1 MTKLA
6 IGLVAHVDAG
16 KTTLAEALLYQGG
29 TQRELGRVD
38 KGSAFLD
45 PDQLEKQRGLTIE
58 SHQAELTHGDL
69 TLTLVDTPGHA
80 DFAAATERVL
90 QVLDYAVLVI
100 AAPAGVQA
108 TTRTLWH
115 LLQSAGVPT
124 FIFVNKVDVPGVDR
138 ARVLKQ
144 LQEELAPACLPFD
157 GDLPLEDLATLDESL
172 LDQYL
177 ESGTLT
183 DSAVRELIA
192 HRRVF
197 PVYYGSALKLTGVGT
212 LLTGLER
219 WGQESQWPAEFGAR
233 VFKVS
238 HDSRGNRLTWL
249 RVLGGHLKAKDALG
263 QTGEKA
269 DQLRVY
275 NGDHY
280 EIVREVPAGAVVT
293 VAGPQ
298 RTVPGQGLGAVT
310 ARPATVHPVLTY
322 TLDPR
327 DEDFARC
334 LAALRQLA
342 DEEPLLGVTTV
353 PDQEAAR
360 IQVVGPLEVEILTQR
375 LASEFGLTVAFT
387 PGGVLY
393 QETIAR
399 PIEGVGH
406 FEPLRHYAE
415 VHLLLEPGEP
425 GSGLT
430 FASACPVDVLSRAW
444 QGQVLTA
451 LRQLPARG
459 VLINAPLT
467 DVKVTLVGGRG
478 SLVHTVG
485 GDFAQAARRA
495 LRQGLMELG
504 QSGNRIL
511 EPWYAFRLLVD
522 AASIGRALTDL
533 QRFGGQVGQ
542 PVEQP
547 GGLTLLTGRAPVTKL
562 QTYGAIVRGYTHGR
576 GQLELTVDG
585 AAPVAEPTS
594 LIEATAYQP
603 LHDLANPP
611 GSVFC
616 AHGAGYPV
624 AWDRVPQTMHVPYLT
639 KDHSPARPVTSG
651 PERN

>member
-1 MTKLA
+1 MKKLVA
-6 IGLVAHVDAG
+6 GLVAHVDAG

-58 SHQAELTHGDL
+58 SHQAQLTHGDL
-69 TLTLVDTPGHA
+69 ALTLVDTPGHA
-80 DFAAATERVL
+80 DFVAATERVL
-90 QVLDYAVLVI
+90 QVLDYAILVV
-100 AAPAGVQA
+100 AAPDGVQA
-108 TTRTLWH
+108 TTRTLWR
-115 LLQSAGVPT
+115 LLKTAGVPT
-124 FIFVNKVDVPGVDR
+124 FIFVNKVDAPGVDR
-138 ARVLKQ
+138 AAVLQ
-144 LQEELAPACLPFD
+144 GLQTNLDPACLPFD
-157 GDLPLEDLATLDESL
+157 GDLPVEDLATLDEAL

-177 ESGTLT
+177 DRGTLT
-183 DSAVRELIA
+183 DSAIQGLIA
-192 HRRVF
+192 SRRAF
-197 PVYYGSALKLTGVGT
+197 PVYFGSALKLTGIDP
-212 LLTGLER
+212 LLAGLDR
-219 WGQESQWPAEFGAR
+219 WGREPTWPTEFGAR
-233 VFKVS
+233 VFKIS
-238 HDSRGNRLTWL
+238 HDFRGNRLTWL
-249 RVLGGHLKAKDALG
+249 RVLGGSLKAKAPLG
-263 QTGEKA
+263 ERGEKA

-275 NGDHY
+275 NGGHY
-280 EIVREVPAGAVVT
+280 EIVREVPAGAVVA

-298 RTVPGQGLGAVT
+298 KTVPGQGLGVT
-310 ARPATVHPVLTY
+310 PDRLPTVQPVLTY
-322 TLDPR
+322 TLDPLQ
-327 DEDFARC
+327 EDFNRC

-342 DEEPLLGVTTV
+342 DEEPLLAVAPV
-353 PDQEAAR
+353 PNQAAAR

-375 LASEFGLTVAFT
+375 LASDFGLTVAFT

-393 QETIAR
+393 QETIVR

-430 FASACPVDVLSRAW
+430 ITSACPVDVLSRAW
-444 QGQVLTA
+444 QGQILAA

-459 VLINAPLT
+459 VLIDAPLT
-467 DVKVTLVGGRG
+467 DLKVTLVGGRG

-504 QSGNRIL
+504 PTGNRIL

-522 AASIGRALTDL
+522 SASVGRALTDL
-533 QRFGGQVGQ
+533 QRFGGQVDQ
-542 PVEQP
+542 PEVQP
-547 GGLTLLTGRAPVTKL
+547 GGLTLLTGRAPVAKL
-562 QTYGAIVRGYTHGR
+562 QTYGATVRSYTHGQ

-585 AAPVAEPTS
+585 AAPVADPTP
-594 LIEATAYQP
+594 LIEATDYQP
-603 LHDLANPP
+603 IHDLDNPP

-624 AWDRVPQTMHVPYLT
+624 AWDLVPQTMHVPYLT
-639 KDHSPARPVTSG
+639 KAHP
-651 PERN
+651 